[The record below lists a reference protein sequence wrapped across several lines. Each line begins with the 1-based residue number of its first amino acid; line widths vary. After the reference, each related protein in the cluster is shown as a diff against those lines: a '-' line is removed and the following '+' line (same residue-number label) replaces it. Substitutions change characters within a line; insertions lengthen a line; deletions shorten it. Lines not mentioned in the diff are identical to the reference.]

1 MGVIEGIHATALNK
15 STYYTMDDMADVIRN
30 AHQSARARHAAEG
43 GENKPIMGHD
53 VLVSMLWEMR
63 DFWEWLVPGYTEDP
77 KRAFNMAAFISY
89 DNLHQY
95 RDFLIKRE
103 DGSTV
108 HCPRVGLWARQFMT
122 DKEYKYIG
130 TLTTKDMFDK
140 VVGKRLPRIASS
152 SKKERRST
160 REIECLKVLRN
171 ATLGQFREQFSA
183 SRLADAIAVL
193 EHNWDH
199 FNDKAMPPNRKWLP
213 HELAARMRADGK
225 LGDTAASSESLR
237 SVEAQFRANYPTL
250 LPPPVAA
257 AMRQRSHSLADVLGV
272 RRGDGIDVVAMRGAT
287 PQSDAQF
294 EARPR
299 LAGCFVM
306 TFPSPNSVL
315 ARLHKPLRHVV
326 FWVWRI
332 LGIFN
337 TGDALAENNKGE
349 AAAHELTYEAQL
361 YCPTDKN
368 AEDVT
373 GQWGPC
379 FDKLDK
385 KLFLR
390 TPGER
395 ADRNAE
401 DAWSDHV
408 HKPLTAFL
416 RTSNLVGG
424 GFLLTPGNKLPTFI
438 QGYGR
443 RHIGA

>member
-1 MGVIEGIHATALNK
+1 
-15 STYYTMDDMADVIRN
+15 
-30 AHQSARARHAAEG
+30 
-43 GENKPIMGHD
+43 
-53 VLVSMLWEMR
+53 
-63 DFWEWLVPGYTEDP
+63 
-77 KRAFNMAAFISY
+77 
-89 DNLHQY
+89 
-95 RDFLIKRE
+95 
-103 DGSTV
+103 
-108 HCPRVGLWARQFMT
+108 
-122 DKEYKYIG
+122 
-130 TLTTKDMFDK
+130 
-140 VVGKRLPRIASS
+140 
-152 SKKERRST
+152 
-160 REIECLKVLRN
+160 
-171 ATLGQFREQFSA
+171 
-183 SRLADAIAVL
+183 
-193 EHNWDH
+193 
-199 FNDKAMPPNRKWLP
+199 
-213 HELAARMRADGK
+213 
-225 LGDTAASSESLR
+225 
-237 SVEAQFRANYPTL
+237 
-250 LPPPVAA
+250 
-257 AMRQRSHSLADVLGV
+257 
-272 RRGDGIDVVAMRGAT
+272 MRGAT

-315 ARLHKPLRHVV
+315 ARLHKPLRHVF

-438 QGYGR
+438 QRYGR